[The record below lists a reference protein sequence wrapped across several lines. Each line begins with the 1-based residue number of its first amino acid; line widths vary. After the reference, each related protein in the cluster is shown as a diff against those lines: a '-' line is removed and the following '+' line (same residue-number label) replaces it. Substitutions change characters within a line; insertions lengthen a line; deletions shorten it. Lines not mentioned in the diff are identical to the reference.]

1 MADND
6 SPGIIQGSRRKRL
19 LSEAIQ
25 LDEEVVPAFVRPAL
39 IVMAVLVVAFI
50 GWSAVVDINEVAVAQ
65 GEVVPSSSIQVV
77 EHLEGGVVGEIL
89 VAEGD
94 MVEAGQTVVR
104 IKGGGVAAEVNQL
117 KARLTSLRLRA
128 ERLNAFVDDRDP
140 DFDAIG
146 GDYPDLIADQW
157 RILQDQIETRRTG
170 RAVIQQQL
178 EQRRRE
184 LAQLRESLRTARQQV
199 ILTGELLDMRQ
210 KMVDKKLIAK
220 TVFLETKRAKLT
232 ADGEV
237 ARLKDEIRVFESSLH
252 ETEERLA
259 DFDANL
265 REQATAE
272 IGEVSAEIAEVRNSI
287 MRVQDRQQRLDVTAP
302 VQGLVQGL
310 EVKTVGQVIE
320 PGGLLMRIV
329 PVDETLQAEVRIA
342 TKDIG
347 HVAVGQDVKVK
358 VSSYE
363 YTRFGAVPGL
373 LSKVAAT
380 STLDEQTDQT
390 YFKGW
395 VALNQTYVGDEPGR
409 YVVVP
414 GMSVQADIQTGEK
427 TLLDYLLKPL
437 TDALNR
443 AFRER

>member
-1 MADND
+1 MADSD
-6 SPGIIQGSRRKRL
+6 SPGIIKGNRRKRL

-25 LDEEVVPAFVRPAL
+25 LDEEVVPTFVRPAL
-39 IVMAVLVVAFI
+39 IVLTVLVVAFI
-50 GWSAVVDINEVAVAQ
+50 GWSAAVDINEVAIAQ

-89 VAEGD
+89 VSEGD
-94 MVEAGQTVVR
+94 MVEPQQTVAR
-104 IKGGGVAAEVNQL
+104 IKGGGVAAEVNQM
-117 KARLTSLRLRA
+117 KARLTALRLRA
-128 ERLNAFVDDRDP
+128 ERLSAFVDKREP
-140 DFDAIG
+140 DFEAVG
-146 GDYPDLIADQW
+146 ADYPELIADQW
-157 RILQDQIETRRTG
+157 RILQDQIESRRTG
-170 RAVIQQQL
+170 RAVIQSQL
-178 EQRRRE
+178 EQRRQE
-184 LAQLRESLRTARQQV
+184 LAQLREALRTARQQV
-199 ILTGELLDMRQ
+199 VLTTELLDMRQ
-210 KMVDKKLIAK
+210 KMVDRKLIAK

-237 ARLKDEIRVFESSLH
+237 ARLVDEIKVFQSSMR

-272 IGEVSAEIAEVRNSI
+272 IGEVSAEIAEVRNAI
-287 MRVQDRQQRLDVTAP
+287 VRIQDRQERLDVVSP
-302 VQGLVQGL
+302 VRGLVQGI

-329 PVDETLQAEVRIA
+329 PVDEDLRAEVRIA

-347 HVAVGQDVKVK
+347 HVAEGQDVTVK

-363 YTRFGAVPGL
+363 YTRFGAVPGS
-373 LSKVAAT
+373 LSKIAAT
-380 STLDEQTDQT
+380 STLDEQTNEA

-395 VALNQTYVGDEPGR
+395 VSLDQPYVGNEPGR
-409 YVVVP
+409 YRVVP